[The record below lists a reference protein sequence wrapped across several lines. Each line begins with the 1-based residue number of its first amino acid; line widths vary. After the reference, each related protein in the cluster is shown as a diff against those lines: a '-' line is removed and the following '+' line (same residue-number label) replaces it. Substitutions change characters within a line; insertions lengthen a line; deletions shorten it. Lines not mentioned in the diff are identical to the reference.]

1 MTEFDM
7 FVIYIHYSHEYDPLF
22 VFVFYYRIL
31 PVKSQTLT
39 QHSHWGGRTKGLCAF
54 YFTTKRLH
62 EQYRVSSGQ
71 YRWIYCPLVQEG
83 SIKFSVMP
91 AGKKIEKKCFFSLN
105 LTDFNKLFL
114 KIDQKIEPESILRV

>member
-1 MTEFDM
+1 MRKNLYM
-7 FVIYIHYSHEYDPLF
+7 RKYHQRL
-22 VFVFYYRIL
+22 
-31 PVKSQTLT
+31 
-39 QHSHWGGRTKGLCAF
+39 

-71 YRWIYCPLVQEG
+71 YRWIYCPLVPEG

-91 AGKKIEKKCFFSLN
+91 AGKKNEKKCFFRLN
-105 LTDFNKLFL
+105 LTDFNKLFF

>member
-1 MTEFDM
+1 MITIAWEGDNTFLPIGTGYCHHVTKTNKMASCRHRDA
-7 FVIYIHYSHEYDPLF
+7 ELQTGLF
-22 VFVFYYRIL
+22 NL
-31 PVKSQTLT
+31 
-39 QHSHWGGRTKGLCAF
+39 

-71 YRWIYCPLVQEG
+71 YRWIYCPLVPEG
-83 SIKFSVMP
+83 SIKFSVIP
-91 AGKKIEKKCFFSLN
+91 AGKKNEKKCFFSLN

>member
-1 MTEFDM
+1 MNMNHWCFM
-7 FVIYIHYSHEYDPLF
+7 MQMP
-22 VFVFYYRIL
+22 IL
-31 PVKSQTLT
+31 LISCLGF
-39 QHSHWGGRTKGLCAF
+39 HSL

-71 YRWIYCPLVQEG
+71 YRWIYCPLVPEG

-91 AGKKIEKKCFFSLN
+91 AGNKNEKKCFFSLN

-114 KIDQKIEPESILRV
+114 KIENRKLSLNRF